1 MAQDVILLLNGK
13 EISGIINREDEEYI
27 YYTAL
32 SSPFRR
38 DKSDILEIRKTD
50 ITIFPVNK
58 EELVLVMDQFDKKSS
73 ELRFHKKLK
82 EKRVKKRDVFSCQIK
97 NFEPFS
103 PYEDS
108 ISISMNEKV
117 MYWQD
122 TLNPDFFYTEEEM
135 KAWVMGRRSARKYFK
150 SIAST
155 LGGVASGFGGG
166 MINLFYS
173 PIPAVVYTV
182 INGVI
187 KPRVKHTGPE
197 DAPYLNNELFIA
209 GYQRQAI
216 KKKWINSVL
225 GALPGLAGGI
235 LINHFFIK

>member
-1 MAQDVILLLNGK
+1 MAQDIILLLNGK
-13 EISGIINREDEEYI
+13 EMLCLMNREDEEYI

-58 EELVLVMDQFDKKSS
+58 EELILAMDGFNKKSS

-82 EKRVKKRDVFSCQIK
+82 GKRVKKRDVFSYQIR

-108 ISISMNEKV
+108 ISILMNEKV
-117 MYWQD
+117 IYWQD

-135 KAWVMGRRSARKYFK
+135 EAWVMGRRSARKHFR
-150 SIAST
+150 SIPST
-155 LGGVASGFGGG
+155 LGGVASGLGGG

-173 PIPAVVYTV
+173 PIPVLVYTV

-187 KPRVKHTGPE
+187 KPRVKHTGQE
-197 DAPYLNNELFIA
+197 DAPFLNNELFIA
-209 GYQRQAI
+209 GYQRQAT
-216 KKKWINSVL
+216 KKKWMNSVL

-235 LINHFFIK
+235 LINHFLIK